1 MLMKLILCSGDFEK
15 SLKQRRLAA
24 AALLCV
30 GLIGFACYFLLVPGS
45 SLSDYA
51 RGFYLGAASGITAGA
66 VILLCRCQ
74 YLLTHPQ
81 AQKKAR
87 IRETDERK
95 RAIVET
101 AFRTAGL
108 ATFFTA
114 AAALFVVLPLSQS
127 AFWALFTVI
136 VFYSLV
142 FALACGILEK
152 RL

>member
-15 SLKQRRLAA
+15 SLKQRRLVA

-30 GLIGFACYFLLVPGS
+30 GLIGFACYFLLVPDS

-51 RGFYLGAASGITAGA
+51 QGFYLGGASGITAGA

-87 IRETDERK
+87 IRESDERE
-95 RAIVET
+95 RSILHS
-101 AFRTAGL
+101 AFQTAGL
-108 ATFFTA
+108 VTFFTA
-114 AAALFVVLPLSQS
+114 AGALFVVLPFSRE
-127 AFWALFTVI
+127 AFGALLGMMALYALT
-136 VFYSLV
+136 